1 VAPPPLPQLC
11 ASANG
16 AALAPK
22 ASSIAGIKVFMFY
35 LSRLKVLGR
44 LSPPVTSVVAWQ
56 ARRQEQGAGLPSP
69 RVSC

>member
-1 VAPPPLPQLC
+1 
-11 ASANG
+11 
-16 AALAPK
+16 
-22 ASSIAGIKVFMFY
+22 
-35 LSRLKVLGR
+35 LKVLGR